1 MDTSVSFIKQLM
13 VPQAICVKYSVTIAT
28 VLLLVAPIATLMQ
41 YSVTVTL
48 ATYVQYEMSIT
59 TFMQLLKSGASLAY
73 RRTAG
78 RYGEGSK
85 EGRTEGK

>member
-41 YSVTVTL
+41 YSVTL
-48 ATYVQYEMSIT
+48 ATYVQYEMSINT
-59 TFMQLLKSGASLAY
+59 SMQPLKSGASLAY